1 MMNTLNYRVIL
12 RKEPE
17 DGYTV
22 TVPSLPGCITYGDT
36 VDEAIQMSKEAISL
50 YLESLQEHGEEIP
63 TDDETLEY
71 TIMVKAHA

>member
-17 DGYTV
+17 GGYTV
-22 TVPSLPGCITYGDT
+22 NVPSLPGCITYGDT

-50 YLESLQEHGEEIP
+50 YIESLQEHGEEIP

-71 TIMVKAHA
+71 SIMVNAHA